1 VFGLSWHDKRWRVLQ
16 EGGPD
21 DEDGSGAARAAQAQ
35 THLGMPIKRHF
46 HTAVMWPDPAS
57 FALSS
62 SSSSDDDDDDKKNKH
77 DKKSKSEKQEK
88 GKGKADEDE
97 TQEDGGDDKVSPPQP
112 KMYVFGGKSNGYL
125 NDLWAYDLGSLP
137 RMRLSGC
144 HHSCGRACVC
154 VATVCLM

>member
-62 SSSSDDDDDDKKNKH
+62 SSSSDDDDDKKNKH